1 MEKIKERSA
10 AWRDAIVAAAEMLKP
25 EYMNID
31 GWSVDELILNIL
43 LNDELSDVTASDW
56 DSKYFRKEYG
66 LKTIFC
72 GGEINKLPPTVRD
85 AFELA
90 EEVYY
95 KLPTGEAFDEKVTD
109 ASIDKKKYNFAKRGE
124 EAHFDNAGTS
134 LGVIIRVD
142 VRTSLE
148 EGTLIY
154 WNQGYSKGK
163 TRDRQAHLAKVYV
176 LNFVEEFDEDQAI
189 TKAQLLKAKG
199 IKSADL
205 F

>member
-1 MEKIKERSA
+1 MEAKIVERSA
-10 AWRDAIVAAAEMLKP
+10 AWRDAIVAAAEMVKP
-25 EYMNID
+25 EYMNLD
-31 GWSVDELILNIL
+31 GWSVDELILNVL
-43 LNDELSDVTASDW
+43 LNDELSDITASDW

-66 LKTIFC
+66 LKAIFC
-72 GGEINKLPPTVRD
+72 GGEINKLPPTVKE
-85 AFELA
+85 AFQLA
-90 EEVYY
+90 EEIYY
-95 KLPTGEAFDEKVTD
+95 KLPAGAFDEKVTD
-109 ASIDKKKYNFAKRGE
+109 TAIDKKKYNFAKRGE

-134 LGVIIRVD
+134 LGVVVRVD

-163 TRDRQAHLAKVYV
+163 TRDRRENLAKVYV
-176 LNFVEEFDEDQAI
+176 LNFIEEFDEDQAI

-199 IKSADL
+199 IRSADL